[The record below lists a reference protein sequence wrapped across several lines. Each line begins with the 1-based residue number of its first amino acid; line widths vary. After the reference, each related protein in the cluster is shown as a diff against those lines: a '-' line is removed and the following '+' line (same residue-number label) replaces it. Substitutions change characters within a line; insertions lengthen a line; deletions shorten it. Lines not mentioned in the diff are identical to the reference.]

1 MNTPNIYYTIS
12 TSTLLLLLLACTVL
26 YFRELTN
33 ENHRQA
39 ISPQSTSK
47 YDVDTTPA

>member
-1 MNTPNIYYTIS
+1 MNTPNIYYTIY
-12 TSTLLLLLLACTVL
+12 LQVL
-26 YFRELTN
+26 YFYFYFRELTN